1 MLYTELDSYIAE
13 ARRASNKSALKVL
26 QLIKAE
32 FQKYL
37 TSSKDAKLDE
47 IQEAKILIK
56 MRDQWIE
63 ELNFRDQNGRDVT
76 ELNSE
81 LGVLIGYIPEL
92 PSNSDVEEYTA
103 AAVTAY
109 KTTKPDG
116 YSLSMKDMKPLMAI
130 VREKFPLADGKV
142 ISQVVRSMLQ

>member
-13 ARRASNKSALKVL
+13 ARRTSNKSALKVL

-47 IQEAKILIK
+47 VQEAKILMK

-81 LGVLIGYIPEL
+81 LGVLIEYIPEL
-92 PSNSDVEEYTA
+92 PSNNDVEEYTA

-109 KTTKPDG
+109 KATKPDG

-142 ISQVVRSMLQ
+142 ISKVLQGILR

>member
-1 MLYTELDSYIAE
+1 MLHIELDNYLAE
-13 ARRASNKSALKVL
+13 ARKAGNKTALKVL

-47 IQEAKILIK
+47 VQEAKILMK

-63 ELNFRDQNGRDVT
+63 ELNFRDQNGRDIT

-81 LGVLIGYIPEL
+81 LGVLLEYIPEL
-92 PSNSDVEEYTA
+92 PSNSDIEKYTLEAVETYRN
-103 AAVTAY
+103 
-109 KTTKPDG
+109 TK
-116 YSLSMKDMKPLMAI
+116 SEKLSMKDMKPLMAI

-142 ISQVVRSMLQ
+142 ISKVLQGILK

>member
-1 MLYTELDSYIAE
+1 MLHIELDNYLAE
-13 ARRASNKSALKVL
+13 ARKAGNKTALKVL

-47 IQEAKILIK
+47 VQEAKILMK

-63 ELNFRDQNGRDVT
+63 ELNFRDQNGRDIT

-81 LGVLIGYIPEL
+81 LGVLLEYIPEL
-92 PSNSDVEEYTA
+92 PSNSDIEEYTLE
-103 AAVTAY
+103 AVETY
-109 KTTKPDG
+109 RNTK
-116 YSLSMKDMKPLMAI
+116 SEKLSMKDMKPLMAI
-130 VREKFPLADGKV
+130 IREKFPLADGKV
-142 ISQVVRSMLQ
+142 ISKVLQGILR

>member
-1 MLYTELDSYIAE
+1 MLHTKLDSYIAE

-47 IQEAKILIK
+47 VQEAKILMK

-81 LGVLIGYIPEL
+81 LGVLIEYIPEL

-116 YSLSMKDMKPLMAI
+116 YSLSMRDMKPLMAI

-142 ISQVVRSMLQ
+142 ISKVLQGILK

>member
-1 MLYTELDSYIAE
+1 MLHTELDSYIAE
-13 ARRASNKSALKVL
+13 ARRTSNKSALKVL

-47 IQEAKILIK
+47 VQEAKILMK

-63 ELNFRDQNGRDVT
+63 ELNFRDQNGRDIT

-81 LGVLIGYIPEL
+81 LGVLLEYIPEL
-92 PSNSDVEEYTA
+92 PSNSDIEEYTLE
-103 AAVTAY
+103 AVETY
-109 KTTKPDG
+109 KNTK
-116 YSLSMKDMKPLMAI
+116 SEKLSMKDMKPLMAI

-142 ISQVVRSMLQ
+142 ISKVLQGILK

>member
-1 MLYTELDSYIAE
+1 MLHTELDSYIAE
-13 ARRASNKSALKVL
+13 ARRTGNKSALKVL

-47 IQEAKILIK
+47 VQEAKILMK

-81 LGVLIGYIPEL
+81 LGVLIEYIPEL

-116 YSLSMKDMKPLMAI
+116 YSLSMRDMKPLMAI

-142 ISQVVRSMLQ
+142 ISKVLQGILK

>member
-1 MLYTELDSYIAE
+1 MLHTELDNYLAE
-13 ARRASNKSALKVL
+13 ARKAGNKTALKVL

-47 IQEAKILIK
+47 VQEAKILMK

-63 ELNFRDQNGRDVT
+63 ELNFRDQNGRDIT

-81 LGVLIGYIPEL
+81 LGVLLEYIPEL
-92 PSNSDVEEYTA
+92 PSNSDIEEYTLE
-103 AAVTAY
+103 AVETY
-109 KTTKPDG
+109 RNTK
-116 YSLSMKDMKPLMAI
+116 SEKLSMKDMKPLISI

-142 ISQVVRSMLQ
+142 ISKVLQGILR

>member
-1 MLYTELDSYIAE
+1 MLHIELDNYLAE
-13 ARRASNKSALKVL
+13 ARKAGNKTALKVL

-47 IQEAKILIK
+47 VQEAKILMK

-63 ELNFRDQNGRDVT
+63 ELNFRDQNGRDIT

-81 LGVLIGYIPEL
+81 LGVLLEYIPEL
-92 PSNSDVEEYTA
+92 PSNSDIEEYTLE
-103 AAVTAY
+103 AVETY
-109 KTTKPDG
+109 RNTK
-116 YSLSMKDMKPLMAI
+116 SEKLSMKDMKPLMAI

-142 ISQVVRSMLQ
+142 ISKVLQGILKN